1 MGFKRIRQ
9 LVIFVFLLSFIN
21 SCVHQQR
28 TRKQTHNHKV
38 NTTQVEEIETS
49 TENKIEE
56 YTVNHRDENTID
68 FNDELMKKEIELE
81 EPRLVLDYQ
90 KLRENSEQLGLLQ
103 LQTSIGH

>member
-38 NTTQVEEIETS
+38 NTTQVEEMKTS
-49 TENKIEE
+49 TEDKIEE
-56 YTVNHRDENTID
+56 YTVNHR
-68 FNDELMKKEIELE
+68 MKM
-81 EPRLVLDYQ
+81 
-90 KLRENSEQLGLLQ
+90 QLI
-103 LQTSIGH
+103 SMMN